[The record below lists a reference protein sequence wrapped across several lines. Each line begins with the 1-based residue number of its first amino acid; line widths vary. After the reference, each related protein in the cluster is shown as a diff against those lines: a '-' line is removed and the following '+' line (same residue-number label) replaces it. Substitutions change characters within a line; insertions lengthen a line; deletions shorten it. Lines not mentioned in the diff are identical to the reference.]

1 MKVIGSIKIDGVE
14 YGAQEDFGGLITE
27 CEGIQAQIFEFLK
40 EWFSPSTEIMV
51 FTSGSTGK
59 PKKLNLNKN
68 VMRKSARATCEYF
81 SLDSGSIIHLCLP
94 VSFIAGKMM
103 LVRGIISGANVV
115 VEEPVVSPMLAYPG
129 PISLSAMTPAQ
140 VNKVLSD
147 DQGRLNDVKNLIIG
161 GAPVGMDLEDQLQH
175 FKTNCYSTFGMT
187 ETATHVALMRLNGKN
202 KSDVFRA
209 VGDVTFRMDDSMCL
223 VINSESL
230 GLSNLITNDIV
241 EIVDDRSFRW
251 IGRQDHVINTG
262 GIKVFP
268 EQIEKKMGHTLNGNF
283 FFAAMPDDQ
292 FGEIVILLVE
302 GKERQL
308 DLTVLSKFEQPKR
321 VYFVEHFSF
330 TGSGKIDRKKVLK
343 ELLDA

>member
-1 MKVIGSIKIDGVE
+1 MRNS
-14 YGAQEDFGGLITE
+14 AQ
-27 CEGIQAQIFEFLK
+27 
-40 EWFSPSTEIMV
+40 
-51 FTSGSTGK
+51 
-59 PKKLNLNKN
+59 
-68 VMRKSARATCEYF
+68 ATCKYF
-81 SLDSGSIIHLCLP
+81 SLDSESTIHICLP

-115 VEEPVVSPMLAYPG
+115 VEEPVVSPMLVHPST
-129 PISLSAMTPAQ
+129 ISLSAMTPAQ
-140 VNKVLSD
+140 AHKVLSD
-147 DQGRLNDVKNLIIG
+147 DRERLIDVKNLIIG

-175 FKTNCYSTFGMT
+175 VETSCYSTFGMT
-187 ETATHVALMRLNGKN
+187 ETATHVALMRLNGTN

-209 VGDVTFRMDDSMCL
+209 VGDVTFGVDDSMCL

-230 GLSNLITNDIV
+230 GLANLITNDIV
-241 EIVDDRSFRW
+241 EIVDSSSFRW
-251 IGRQDHVINTG
+251 MGRQDHVINTG

-302 GKERQL
+302 GKERRI

-321 VYFVEHFSF
+321 VYFVERFSL